1 MMINILYLWVLTF
14 MFQSEIG
21 PLNGD
26 SWEDLIQAVFKR
38 KYDTYQEMVASPG
51 DLGIEGFVLAEGI
64 LTQCYCPDQ
73 NYDTKTL
80 YEKQRDK
87 LTKDIGQLVSNE
99 DALVKYFG
107 NSKIHQWL
115 FITPRIG
122 KHEIHAH
129 ARAKQKEIIDA
140 GLPFISQDFKVLV
153 KDLGSYLQEIRFQQQ
168 LSSGCLRFTEYNG
181 EYISKPELTTVYDN
195 NIVEKNQIRSK
206 VKEVYKPKVHEMLNE
221 KTKQHYLEGYGIF
234 DTIFV
239 QSPESYQRIAK
250 IINNFEDD
258 VEMMS
263 ATWEDKPQSLIEKI
277 ETMLV
282 DRLKQDPHVSL
293 IQHEDLALISRHM
306 VAKWIAE
313 CPMRIEE

>member
-1 MMINILYLWVLTF
+1 
-14 MFQSEIG
+14 MFHTAIG
-21 PLNGD
+21 PMNGD
-26 SWEDLIQAVFKR
+26 SWEEIIQAVFKR

-51 DLGIEGFVLAEGI
+51 DLGIEGFVLDEGI
-64 LTQCYCPDQ
+64 LIQCFCPDE
-73 NYDTKTL
+73 NYDNKTL

-87 LTKDIGQLVSNE
+87 LTKDIGKLVSNE
-99 DALVKYFG
+99 HELSKHFG
-107 NSKIHQWL
+107 EAKIHQWL
-115 FITPRIG
+115 FITPRLG

-129 ARAKQKEIIDA
+129 ARAKEKEIKSA
-140 GLPFISQDFKVLV
+140 ELSFIASDFRVLV
-153 KDLGSYLQEIRFQQQ
+153 KDLDAYLKEIKFQQQ
-168 LSSGCLRFTEYNG
+168 LESGFLSFTEFNG
-181 EYISKPELTTVYDN
+181 ETISKPELTTDYDK
-195 NIVEKNQIRSK
+195 NIIDKNQVRSK
-206 VKEVYKPKVHEMLNE
+206 VKNVYKPKVHEMFNA
-221 KTKQHYLEGYGIF
+221 KTKKHYLEGYGIF

-263 ATWEDKPQSLIEKI
+263 ATWEDKPQSLIEKV
-277 ETMLV
+277 ETMLIE
-282 DRLKQDPHVSL
+282 RLKKDPHVSL